1 MSSSNDLALK
11 LDTLRA
17 SMQELSSII
26 EATEREYT
34 EAVRR
39 ESIIS
44 VPVKEVIASLEY
56 TTQTTTGIVCSGSFG
71 SFTVPGREYDI
82 GCATLPMT
90 VYLKARVCN
99 LSEYIQGLFSTPGA
113 NVFEQTKNFLADK
126 WDDLRTYDLYTLPI
140 NLEARRAGKKK
151 VDLPNVNFALT
162 MLFLQTMPDHDFVVS
177 DPLYKGT
184 DPTVR
189 ITNYSHAYRK
199 LQAMRVRV
207 QTFKNTSGDATKGLD
222 VVLYQRGKG
231 DPDYNAM
238 HAITAA
244 TGLGQMD
251 VMHMHLVPGKES
263 VGIMGGNCYKDYASS
278 VALILHELSILDE
291 YGRQKN
297 KSFINDV
304 KFVLDPFS
312 GYAAF
317 TAVAVLGYGIENMVH
332 ILAGRYQK
340 GVLTYTPVP

>member
-1 MSSSNDLALK
+1 MQPDDIAHK

-17 SMQELSSII
+17 SMQTLSSII

-39 ESIIS
+39 ESTRS
-44 VPVKEVIASLEY
+44 VEEVLASLEY
-56 TTQTTTGIVCSGSFG
+56 ATQDTAAIVCSGFFG
-71 SFTVPGREYDI
+71 SFTIPGREYDI

-90 VYLKARVCN
+90 IYLKARVCN
-99 LSEYIQGLFSTPGA
+99 LSDYIQGVFSAPGA

-140 NLEARRAGKKK
+140 NLEARRAGKTKM
-151 VDLPNVNFALT
+151 DLPNVNYALT

-177 DPLYKGT
+177 DPRNKGT
-184 DPTVR
+184 DPGVR
-189 ITNYSHAYRK
+189 ITNYSHVYRR
-199 LQAMRVRV
+199 LQGMRVRV
-207 QTFKNTSGDATKGLD
+207 QTFKNTSGDASKGLD

-231 DPDYNAM
+231 SPDSNAM
-238 HAITAA
+238 HAITMA
-244 TGLGQMD
+244 TGLGEAD

-263 VGIMGGNCYKDYASS
+263 VGIMGGNCYKDFASS

-291 YGRQKN
+291 YSRMKN
-297 KSFINDV
+297 KSFINGV

>member
-1 MSSSNDLALK
+1 YQRKKHHTKRAMESGNIAHK

-17 SMQELSSII
+17 SMQALSSTIK
-26 EATEREYT
+26 ATEREYS
-34 EAVRR
+34 EVLRR
-39 ESIIS
+39 ESNKS
-44 VPVKEVIASLEY
+44 VQEVLASLDY
-56 TTQTTTGIVCSGSFG
+56 FTQTTGAIVCSGSFG
-71 SFTVPGREYDI
+71 SFTIPGREYDI

-90 VYLKARVCN
+90 TYLKARVCN
-99 LSEYIQGLFSTPGA
+99 LSEYMQGVFSAPGA

-184 DPTVR
+184 DPSVR
-189 ITNYSHAYRK
+189 ITNYSHVYHK

-207 QTFKNTSGDATKGLD
+207 QTFKNTSGDASKGLD

-231 DPDYNAM
+231 VPDCNAM
-238 HAITAA
+238 HAITTA
-244 TGLGQMD
+244 TGLGAMD

-263 VGIMGGNCYKDYASS
+263 VGLMGGNCYKEFASS

-291 YGRQKN
+291 YSLKRD

-304 KFVLDPFS
+304 RFVLDPFS
-312 GYAAF
+312 AYAAF

-340 GVLTYTPVP
+340 G

>member
-1 MSSSNDLALK
+1 MQSSNDLALK
-11 LDTLRA
+11 LDALRA
-17 SMQELSSII
+17 SMQALSSTI

-39 ESIIS
+39 ESVIS

-56 TTQTTTGIVCSGSFG
+56 TTQSTKGIMCSGPFG
-71 SFTVPGREYDI
+71 SFTIPGREYDI
-82 GCATLPMT
+82 GCAMLPMT

-99 LSEYIQGLFSTPGA
+99 LSEYIYGLFSARGA
-113 NVFEQTKNFLADK
+113 NVFEQTNNFLADK
-126 WDDLRTYDLYTLPI
+126 WDDLRTFDLYTLPI
-140 NLEARRAGKKK
+140 DLEALRAGKKK

-177 DPLYKGT
+177 DPVYKGT
-184 DPTVR
+184 DSSVR

-207 QTFKNTSGDATKGLD
+207 QTFKNTSGDVSKGLD
-222 VVLYQRGKG
+222 VVLYQRGMG
-231 DPDYNAM
+231 DPDYNSM

-263 VGIMGGNCYKDYASS
+263 VGIMGGNCYKDFASS

-291 YGRQKN
+291 YGRKMN

-317 TAVAVLGYGIENMVH
+317 TAVAVLGYGIEDMVH

>member
-1 MSSSNDLALK
+1 MHSSDVAHK
-11 LDTLRA
+11 LDALRA
-17 SMQELSSII
+17 SMQTLSSTI

-34 EAVRR
+34 EALRR
-39 ESIIS
+39 ESIKS
-44 VPVKEVIASLEY
+44 VKDVVASLDY
-56 TTQTTTGIVCSGSFG
+56 AKQTTQGIQCSGPFG
-71 SFTVPGREYDI
+71 SFVIPGREYDI
-82 GCATLPMT
+82 GCATFPMT

-99 LSEYIQGLFSTPGA
+99 LSEYIQGLFSAPGA

-140 NLEARRAGKKK
+140 NLEALRAGKRKI
-151 VDLPNVNFALT
+151 DLPNVNFALT
-162 MLFLQTMPDHDFVVS
+162 ILFLTTIPDHDFVVS

-199 LQAMRVRV
+199 LQAMRVRI
-207 QTFKNTSGDATKGLD
+207 QTFQNTSGDASRGLD

-231 DPDYNAM
+231 YPDYNSL
-238 HAITAA
+238 HAITTA

-263 VGIMGGNCYKDYASS
+263 VGIMGGNCYTDFASS
-278 VALILHELSILDE
+278 AALILHELSILDE
-291 YGRQKN
+291 YSRQMN

-317 TAVAVLGYGIENMVH
+317 TAVAVLGYGIEDMMH
-332 ILAGRYQK
+332 ILASRYQK

>member
-1 MSSSNDLALK
+1 MQPSDIAQK

-17 SMQELSSII
+17 SLHTTAATI
-26 EATEREYT
+26 EATEREYAEALRRDSRRSVT
-34 EAVRR
+34 EVL
-39 ESIIS
+39 
-44 VPVKEVIASLEY
+44 ASLKY
-56 TTQTTTGIVCSGSFG
+56 ATQTTTGILCSGPFG

-99 LSEYIQGLFSTPGA
+99 LSDYIQGLFSTPGA
-113 NVFEQTKNFLADK
+113 NVFEQTRNFFQDK

-162 MLFLQTMPDHDFVVS
+162 MLFLQTMRDHDFVVS

-184 DPTVR
+184 DESVR

-207 QTFKNTSGDATKGLD
+207 QTFKNTSGDASKGLD
-222 VVLYQRGKG
+222 VVLYQRGNG
-231 DPDYNAM
+231 DPDLNSM
-238 HAITAA
+238 RAITKE
-244 TGLGQMD
+244 TGLGPGD
-251 VMHMHLVPGKES
+251 VVHMHLVPNKES
-263 VGIMGGNCYKDYASS
+263 VGIMGGNPYRDFASS

-291 YGRQKN
+291 YGRQTN
-297 KSFINDV
+297 KSFINDI
-304 KFVLDPFS
+304 KFVLACFS

-317 TAVAVLGYGIENMVH
+317 TAVAVLGYGIENMMH

-340 GVLTYTPVP
+340 GMLTYTSVP